1 MEAPL
6 VSVNMLTY
14 NHEPYIAQAIE
25 GVLAQQTD
33 FGVELVI
40 GEDCST
46 DRTAEIC
53 QDYAERYPGRIRL
66 LTQAHNLGMRANN
79 RRTLEACR
87 GRYIAICDGDDYWSD
102 PRKLQMQ
109 VDAMEADPACG
120 LCHTC
125 AEVLDQQ
132 TGSRKP
138 YLKYDPHPS
147 EFDRMM
153 FYTPVCAPT
162 ALVRRELI
170 ERYYAEVAPERFP
183 QWLADD
189 APMWLFVASQSKL
202 LWLEATT
209 TVYRVLPSSAS
220 HFPAYRKQI
229 AFEDSIWDIRRWFD
243 LHYGRGT
250 HVWKIRRRRA
260 FTAWDILARSGTRGE
275 FVRRWCSDVC
285 HTPRLLSNTESYR
298 RFFGRAVLGRRE

>member
-1 MEAPL
+1 METPL

-14 NHEPYIAQAIE
+14 NHEPYIARAIE

-46 DRTAEIC
+46 DRTAAIC
-53 QDYAERYPGRIRL
+53 RDYAARYPGRIRL
-66 LTQAHNLGMRANN
+66 LTQDYNLGMRANN

-109 VDAMEADPACG
+109 VDALEADPGSG

-132 TGSRKP
+132 TGTRRP
-138 YLKYDPHPS
+138 YLPYDPRPS

-162 ALVRRELI
+162 AVVRRELI

-183 QWLADD
+183 EWLADD
-189 APMWLFVASQSKL
+189 APMWLFVASQSRL
-202 LWLEATT
+202 VWLEAAT
-209 TVYRVLPSSAS
+209 TVYRVLPRSAS
-220 HFPAYRKQI
+220 HFTAYRKRI
-229 AFEDSIWDIRRWFD
+229 AFEDSIWDIRLWFD
-243 LHYGRGT
+243 RHYGKGT
-250 HVWKIRRRRA
+250 HGRKIRRRRA
-260 FTAWDILARSGTRGE
+260 FTAWDILSRDGTPGE
-275 FVRRWCSDVC
+275 FVGRWFADVC
-285 HTPRLLSNTESYR
+285 RTPRLLFNAESYR
-298 RFFGRAVLGRRE
+298 RFFKGAVPGRRK